1 MVAGRSP
8 YRATLSQGPRA
19 SSCGAILDAP
29 DNTIGGATICAG
41 ACAGAVAG
49 GAGDALSDYSDY
61 LGAQALMEANRSGEV
76 FPLLDHFAERHPESI
91 FDASAPLLLANAF
104 IQQKNGPA
112 AVKVLESMLGTP
124 EADHPEFKFAL
135 GRAYPVPFHL
145 SEPAARVRSFT
156 GSHAA
161 QRHGHDALGRRA

>member
-1 MVAGRSP
+1 
-8 YRATLSQGPRA
+8 
-19 SSCGAILDAP
+19 
-29 DNTIGGATICAG
+29 
-41 ACAGAVAG
+41 
-49 GAGDALSDYSDY
+49 AGDALSDYSDY

-76 FPLLDHFAERHPESI
+76 FLLLDHFADRHPESI

-135 GRAYPVPFHL
+135 GRAYQV
-145 SEPAARVRSFT
+145 SGDSSKAANQFRSIFL
-156 GSHAA
+156 GQPLAFEAS
-161 QRHGHDALGRRA
+161 QALTQLNG